1 VRVVLENIGPI
12 KKADISAGDLTVL
25 VGPQAA
31 GKSIFLQLFKFCVD
45 HADIVRELKK
55 LGFDWKNELE
65 SFLPV
70 YFGEGMQAIWNS
82 QSCIGL
88 NGRKFQIET
97 HVKRSGGND
106 KGPKVFYIPAQR
118 VLIISAGWP
127 LPFTSFDPTYPFVVK
142 DFSEKIR
149 RIMDSGL
156 GRGDIPIFPRD
167 GYFKKEIRD
176 ALQKSIM
183 REGKLKLD
191 IGLRKRIMLEVA
203 GVSMPI
209 MTWSAG
215 QREFAPLLLGLFWL
229 LPSAKVSKKQGV
241 NWVIVEEPEAG
252 LHPLAIRD
260 VFLTIVELLSRNY
273 RVLLS
278 THSSG
283 IIELVWAIN
292 EIVSHPEASTDKKR
306 KLLLDLFELKTTTNT
321 NKLMKDFENKKLIV
335 NYFKPTEAGVVTED
349 ISSLDPGSDKK
360 SVSEWG
366 GLVEFTSK
374 TNEIVAKLWR

>member
-12 KKADISAGDLTVL
+12 KKADVSTGDLTIL
-25 VGPQAA
+25 VGPQAT

-45 HADIVRELKK
+45 HANIVKELKK
-55 LGFDWKNELE
+55 FGFDWKNELE

-82 QSCIGL
+82 QSRIEL
-88 NGRKFQIET
+88 NGRNFQIET
-97 HVKRSGGND
+97 HFKKSGGAD
-106 KGPKVFYIPAQR
+106 SEAKVFYIPAQR

-156 GRGDIPIFPRD
+156 GSGGTPIFPRG

-183 REGKLKLD
+183 REGILKLD

-215 QREFAPLLLGLFWL
+215 QREFCSLITWIVLAAAPGKSLEETRCELGHCRRAGSGSS
-229 LPSAKVSKKQGV
+229 SACNQGCLSH
-241 NWVIVEEPEAG
+241 NSRTVEQG
-252 LHPLAIRD
+252 LQSLALNPFFGNNRTRLGDKRD
-260 VFLTIVELLSRNY
+260 C
-273 RVLLS
+273 
-278 THSSG
+278 
-283 IIELVWAIN
+283 
-292 EIVSHPEASTDKKR
+292 
-306 KLLLDLFELKTTTNT
+306 
-321 NKLMKDFENKKLIV
+321 
-335 NYFKPTEAGVVTED
+335 VT
-349 ISSLDPGSDKK
+349 S
-360 SVSEWG
+360 
-366 GLVEFTSK
+366 
-374 TNEIVAKLWR
+374 